1 MESSK
6 LLLQQIKEDNQLAL
20 KSIFN
25 SYYNSVYSSV
35 FRIIQ
40 ESNLAEDLTQEVFI
54 RLWEKRKSI
63 EIHGELGPYLRRMA
77 VNEALCH
84 IRKNKKFAIT
94 DQVEELDKLSSYYD
108 AETELNYK
116 ELSTAVQAALNKLPS
131 KCRVVFNLSRFEEMS
146 YKEISEQ
153 LEISIKTVE
162 NQISKALKIMR
173 ENLKDYLTSF
183 LLIVLTNLIGG
194 FYIFCINSLENAAV
208 LFSLI

>member
-63 EIHGELGPYLRRMA
+63 EINGELGPYLRRMA
-77 VNEALCH
+77 VNEALGH

-131 KCRVVFNLSRFEEMS
+131 KCRVVFNLSRFEGLS

-162 NQISKALKIMR
+162 NQIGKALKVMR

-183 LLIVLTNLIGG
+183 LLIVLSNLIGG
-194 FYIFCINSLENAAV
+194 FYIFCINCLEYAAAS
-208 LFSLI
+208 FSII

>member
-54 RLWEKRKSI
+54 RLWGKRKSI

-77 VNEALCH
+77 VNEALGH

-131 KCRVVFNLSRFEEMS
+131 KCRVVFNLSRFEGLS

-162 NQISKALKIMR
+162 NQIGKALKVMR

-183 LLIVLTNLIGG
+183 LLIVLSNLIGG
-194 FYIFCINSLENAAV
+194 FYIFCINCLEYAAA
-208 LFSLI
+208 